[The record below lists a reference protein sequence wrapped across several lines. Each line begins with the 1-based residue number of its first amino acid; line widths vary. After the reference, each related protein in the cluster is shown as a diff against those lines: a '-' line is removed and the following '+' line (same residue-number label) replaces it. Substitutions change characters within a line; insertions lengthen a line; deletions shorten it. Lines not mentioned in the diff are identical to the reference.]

1 MKLHTPI
8 KKLRLSKNL
17 SQNYLA
23 DELGV
28 DVTNYSRLERGE
40 TKISVER
47 LKKIAEILNVN
58 VSLLIEESDSDTNKE
73 LLNNELLK
81 EILNEIKKIS
91 KKIDHEKE

>member
-1 MKLHTPI
+1 MKLHTKI

-58 VSLLIEESDSDTNKE
+58 VSLLIEESDTDTNKE

-81 EILNEIKKIS
+81 EILNEIKKIR